1 MKISG
6 RQLAAARSLL
16 NWSQQHLA
24 TAADVT
30 QQTIALWET
39 EQQVPRPSTVERV
52 RKAIEDRGVEFL
64 NGGAPGVR
72 FKPKADSAESESVGK

>member
-6 RQLAAARSLL
+6 RQLAAARALL

-24 TAADVT
+24 TAAGVT

-39 EQQVPRPSTVERV
+39 EQQVPRATTLERV
-52 RKAIEDRGVEFL
+52 KTVIEARGVEFT
-64 NGGAPGVR
+64 NGGQPGVR
-72 FKPKADSAESESVGK
+72 YKAKQGPEADRASE